1 MAIHIQTRLECLG
14 HLKWRLF
21 LKGKEEWLPRACDKV
36 RGATKLALNLVSL
49 MEV

>member
-1 MAIHIQTRLECLG
+1 MYLAFFQTELECLG

-21 LKGKEEWLPRACDKV
+21 LKGKEVKACDKV
-36 RGATKLALNLVSL
+36 RGATKPVLNLVSL